1 MTKNILT
8 IGKTKIDIA
17 DYASQGNALLGIRD
31 SGKSYT
37 ATWIAERLLDAGI
50 PFVAFDPIGI
60 WKYLR
65 VPGKGRGYPV
75 VVAGGENGD
84 LPLTPQS
91 APEIVRAA
99 MQQGIPLVLDLYDM
113 TMSKADWKTIVEQS
127 VRLLL
132 YENKKHGLRH
142 IFIEEAAE
150 FVPQRIGPDQ
160 GRVYAEIEKLA
171 RMGGNALLGYTLINQ
186 RGEEVNK
193 AVLELCD
200 RLFLHRQKGRNSLTA
215 LGKWL
220 DVGSSSETK
229 SIIQSLPLLP
239 QGECWL
245 WDAGSSEPEHV
256 KIPQKNSFHPDRRQ
270 TRSASGM
277 QDFKALDVTAF
288 VGQMTAD
295 LQQHLEKAKA
305 SDPKLLQRR
314 IADLEKQIRDHAPT
328 IERVEVPVLSD
339 DEISSL
345 ASLVLALNEL
355 AGSISDS
362 AKTIE
367 TAMQKA
373 KTPMASPKP
382 VDRPKYAVQNVG
394 VKTFEKPK
402 EQNQAPG
409 QITVPQ
415 QRILDAMA
423 WMESVGLNKSRR
435 TVVAFLAGQSP
446 RSSGFTNNLGSLRT
460 NGLIEYPNSDSVSLT
475 STGRAN
481 ANHFDRPLTAGEVQD
496 AIVSRLPRPQARI
509 LEILIGSYPNPVDRA
524 LCAERAG
531 QSPTSSGYTN
541 NLGALRSLGVIDYPD
556 ARSVRAESLLFLE

>member
-1 MTKNILT
+1 MKKNILT
-8 IGKTKIDIA
+8 IGKTQIDIA

-91 APEIVRAA
+91 ASEIVRAA

-113 TMSKADWKTIVEQS
+113 AMSKADWKTIVEQS

-200 RLFLHRQKGRNSLTA
+200 RLFLHRQKGRNSLIA

-229 SIIQSLPLLP
+229 PIIQSLPLLP

-270 TRSASGM
+270 TRSASGK

-295 LQQHLEKAKA
+295 LHQHLEKAKA

-314 IADLEKQIRDHAPT
+314 IADLEKQIREHAPA
-328 IERVEVPVLSD
+328 IERIEVPVLSEG
-339 DEISSL
+339 EISGL
-345 ASLVLALNEL
+345 ASLVLSLNQL
-355 AGSISDS
+355 AGSIADS
-362 AKTIE
+362 AKSIE
-367 TAMQKA
+367 TAVQKA
-373 KTPMASPKP
+373 KAPTASAKP
-382 VDRPKYAVQNVG
+382 IDRPQYT
-394 VKTFEKPK
+394 VKSLAAIKVVSETPIS
-402 EQNQAPG
+402 G

-423 WMESVGLNKSRR
+423 WMESVGLNKARR

-446 RSSGFTNNLGSLRT
+446 KSSGFTNNLGSLRT

-475 STGRAN
+475 STGRAS
-481 ANHFDRPLTAGEVQD
+481 ANHFDRPLSAGEVQD

-556 ARSVRAESLLFLE
+556 ARSVRAEPLLFLE

>member
-1 MTKNILT
+1 MNKNILT
-8 IGKTKIDIA
+8 IGKTQIDIA

-113 TMSKADWKTIVEQS
+113 AMSKADWKTIVEQS

-200 RLFLHRQKGRNSLTA
+200 RLFLHRQKGRNSLIA

-229 SIIQSLPLLP
+229 PIIQSLPLLP

-270 TRSASGM
+270 TRSASGK

-295 LQQHLEKAKA
+295 LHQHLEKAKA
-305 SDPKLLQRR
+305 NDPKLLQRR
-314 IADLEKQIRDHAPT
+314 IADLEKQIREHAPA
-328 IERVEVPVLSD
+328 IERVEVPVLSE
-339 DEISSL
+339 DEVSGL
-345 ASLVLALNEL
+345 ASLVLALNQL
-355 AGSISDS
+355 AGSIADS
-362 AKTIE
+362 AKSIE
-367 TAMQKA
+367 TAVQKA
-373 KTPMASPKP
+373 KAPTALPKP
-382 VDRPKYAVQNVG
+382 VERPQYT
-394 VKTFEKPK
+394 VKSLPAIKVVSETPIS
-402 EQNQAPG
+402 G

-423 WMESVGLNKSRR
+423 WMESVGLNKARR

-446 RSSGFTNNLGSLRT
+446 KSSGFTNNLGSLRT

-475 STGRAN
+475 STGRAS
-481 ANHFDRPLTAGEVQD
+481 ANHYDRPLSAGEVQD
-496 AIVSRLPRPQARI
+496 AIVARLPRPQARI

-556 ARSVRAESLLFLE
+556 ARSVRAEPLLFLE

>member
-1 MTKNILT
+1 MNKNILT
-8 IGKTKIDIA
+8 IGKTQIDIA

-113 TMSKADWKTIVEQS
+113 AMSKADWKTIVEQS

-200 RLFLHRQKGRNSLTA
+200 RLFLHRQKGRNSLIA

-229 SIIQSLPLLP
+229 PIIQSLPLLP

-270 TRSASGM
+270 TRSASGK

-295 LQQHLEKAKA
+295 LHQHLEKAKA

-314 IADLEKQIRDHAPT
+314 IADLEKQIREHAPA
-328 IERVEVPVLSD
+328 IERVEVPVLSAE
-339 DEISSL
+339 EISGL
-345 ASLVLALNEL
+345 ASLVLSLNQL
-355 AGSISDS
+355 AGSIADS
-362 AKTIE
+362 AKSIE
-367 TAMQKA
+367 TAVQKA
-373 KTPMASPKP
+373 KAPTASPKP
-382 VDRPKYAVQNVG
+382 FERPQYT
-394 VKTFEKPK
+394 VKSLAAIKVVSETPIS
-402 EQNQAPG
+402 G

-423 WMESVGLNKSRR
+423 WMESVGLNKARR

-446 RSSGFTNNLGSLRT
+446 KSSGFTNNLGSLRT

-475 STGRAN
+475 SSGRAS
-481 ANHFDRPLTAGEVQD
+481 ANHYDRPLSTGEVQD

-531 QSPTSSGYTN
+531 QSPTSSGFTN
-541 NLGALRSLGVIDYPD
+541 NLGALRSLGVIEYPD
-556 ARSVRAESLLFLE
+556 ARSVRAEPVLFLE